1 MLDIVQVWKYPLKII
16 PLVFGNTVMMSV
28 GILVL
33 FHSLGLVPIQWER
46 IPLELE
52 QAKNT
57 VGFLYVV
64 DLGNTWMSK
73 TGIWNYPVRLYEN
86 DVELG
91 NDEQNRSIVA
101 SEGGGNFTLI
111 DGHLYFSSSDN
122 SDPRKNGR
130 QYQIV
135 WPTPIRMRYQWISF
149 ILAGLSL
156 FIHVRYL
163 KRLL

>member
-1 MLDIVQVWKYPLKII
+1 MK
-16 PLVFGNTVMMSV
+16 
-28 GILVL
+28 
-33 FHSLGLVPIQWER
+33 
-46 IPLELE
+46 LE

-64 DLGNTWMSK
+64 DLENTWMSK

-86 DVELG
+86 NVELG
-91 NDEQNRSIVA
+91 GVEQRRSSVVA
-101 SEGGGNFTLI
+101 SDGAGNFTLV

-122 SDPRKNGR
+122 TDPRTNGR